1 VSAARSI
8 VIHGHFYQPP
18 REDPWL
24 EEVELEPS
32 AAPAHDW
39 NQRIEHECY
48 RAVTAAR
55 IPAADGRIAS
65 IVNTLEWI
73 SFDTGP
79 TLLEWME
86 RKAPDTYQAF
96 LASDRASLA
105 RLGHGNALA
114 MPYHHAILP
123 LSRPRDRIT
132 EIRWGM
138 ADFRRRFGREPEG
151 MWLPETAVD
160 DDTLDALAAEGI
172 RFTVL
177 APHQV
182 EGAPADGAPGRY
194 RTRSGRDIALFAYDG
209 ALAHDVA
216 FGPLVRDAGR
226 WLARLT
232 GDDGSLGERR
242 LVSLACDGE
251 TWGHHHHFGEMALAR
266 VLDDLK
272 ARPEVTVENFAS
284 WLARHPAVTEVGL
297 IAPSSWSCA
306 HGIDRWRKECG
317 CKAAPERATSQAW
330 RAPLREAIDWLGGEL
345 HARFEALAK
354 EWFADP
360 WAARD
365 RFGDVVG
372 AEPEALVALVRQMVY
387 PGTDATGLVRAAEW
401 LEIERGALRSQTSC
415 AWFFDDIGGLEA
427 TQVLRYAARAIAL
440 AGADTPGLA
449 AAFATRLQPA
459 VSNDPAAGTGKDL
472 FLRHLRPEGATLAWI
487 AAGLVAAAELAP
499 DLPAPTGYRV
509 ERAET
514 GWRLLHR
521 RTGRAHRLA
530 ASLRT
535 EGVSLVVE
543 VKAPWL
549 DEAAI
554 FSLEGLPEMPR
565 EAVRTALRTAIVER
579 WFTPRELAGPAEG
592 RLSARGESHAA
603 LSRAVRLL
611 HRDRGAEALRRVLEL
626 ASLHASYGRSIPFDV
641 QTEFYHVLQ
650 AARAKEQDALAP
662 VAQALGF
669 STRPHP

>member
-18 REDPWL
+18 REEPWL

-32 AAPAHDW
+32 ASPAHDW
-39 NQRIEHECY
+39 NQRIEQECY
-48 RAVTAAR
+48 RAVAAAR
-55 IPAADGRIAS
+55 IPAADGRIAR

-73 SFDTGP
+73 SFDAGP
-79 TLLEWME
+79 TLFEWME
-86 RKAPDTYQAF
+86 RKAPVTYQAF
-96 LASDRASLA
+96 LAADRASLA

-123 LSRPRDRIT
+123 LSSPRDRTT

-151 MWLPETAVD
+151 IWLPETAVD

-182 EGAPADGAPGRY
+182 EGAPADGGPGRY
-194 RTRSGRDIALFAYDG
+194 RTRSGRHIALFAYDG

-226 WLARLT
+226 WLERLT
-232 GDDGSLGERR
+232 DEETLAGRR

-251 TWGHHHHFGEMALAR
+251 TWGHHHHFGEMALAH
-266 VLDDLK
+266 VLEGLK
-272 ARPEVTVENFAS
+272 TTPGVTVENFAS
-284 WLARHPAVTEVGL
+284 WLAKHPAEVEVGL
-297 IAPSSWSCA
+297 ISPSSWSCT
-306 HGIDRWRKECG
+306 HGVDRWRRECG
-317 CKAAPERATSQAW
+317 CKVAPERATSQAW
-330 RAPLREAIDWLGGEL
+330 RAPLREAIDWLGAQL
-345 HARFEALAK
+345 HARFEAVAG

-365 RFGDVVG
+365 RCGSVVG
-372 AEPEALVALVRQMVY
+372 STPEALADLAREMVH
-387 PGTDATGLVRAAEW
+387 PGTDPGGLVRAAEW

-427 TQVLRYAARAIAL
+427 AQVLRYAARAISL
-440 AGADTPGLA
+440 AGADAPGLA
-449 AAFATRLQPA
+449 AAMAGRLQPA
-459 VSNDPAAGTGKDL
+459 ASNDPRAGTGRDI
-472 FLRHLRPEGATLAWI
+472 FLRHLRPEEATLAWI

-499 DLPAPTGYRV
+499 ELPAPTGYRV
-509 ERAET
+509 ERTES
-514 GWRLLHR
+514 GWRLVHR
-521 RTGRAHRLA
+521 RTGRVHCFE
-530 ASLRT
+530 ASLQV

-543 VKAPWL
+543 VNAPWL
-549 DEAAI
+549 GEAAL
-554 FSLEGLPEMPR
+554 FSLEGLPEIPR
-565 EAVRTALRTAIVER
+565 EAVRAALRTAIVER
-579 WFTPRELAGPAEG
+579 WFTPEELAGPAEG
-592 RLSARGESHAA
+592 RLSARDESHVA

-611 HRDRGAEALRRVLEL
+611 HLDRSTEALRRVLEL
-626 ASLHASYGRSIPFDV
+626 ASLNASYGRSIPFDV
-641 QTEFYHVLQ
+641 QTEFYQVLQ
-650 AARAKEQDALAP
+650 AAGEQDALAP